1 MIRSLCFI
9 FFLSLISG
17 IVQSQN
23 PRYLVRLKDKNPAN
37 NPYSLENPGE
47 FLSLKAIER
56 REKQNISYDSL
67 DLPIAP
73 VYIDSL
79 LSTGIKIQNK
89 SKWFNSVVA
98 EMDSSRIEE
107 LKKFSFVEEII
118 FLAPPKQFS
127 ESKDNSGTQSYD
139 QAKFAEHLLS
149 HGDSIYY
156 GISANQIKL
165 AHGHV
170 LHENGYK
177 GEGISIAVLDGGFNK
192 VDKLPAF
199 DSLWTNGRILGT
211 RNFEDRENGVFRD
224 HYHGTYV
231 LSILGANLPD
241 KLYGSAP
248 EADYWLLRTE
258 VTSSEYLVEEYNWIA
273 AAEFADSAGA
283 DIINSSLGYSEF
295 DDSSQNH
302 TYEELDGQTT
312 PISKAAQIAANR
324 GILVVV
330 SAGNLGN
337 SPWNYISAPADAYDI
352 LTVGATNQY
361 GDYVSFSSKGPSSDG
376 RIKPEVSAQGQGTF
390 FQSGDSS
397 IVAGS
402 GTSFSAPIISGLAA
416 CLWQKNNESDYLE
429 IRETIIRNSS
439 QFDSPDTLLGF
450 GIPDFA
456 SAAGIEYMSANSQQ
470 KITQGEPKVYPNP
483 FRNSFTIS
491 FSNFSKDIDSINIK
505 IVNITGSVIC
515 KKSIVSPAEGHNVNI
530 DELKKSPPGIYF
542 VEVRYNQNLFYRQK
556 LIKVE

>member
-1 MIRSLCFI
+1 MLKSLFLIFCF
-9 FFLSLISG
+9 SLMSE
-17 IVQSQN
+17 VVLPQN
-23 PRYLVRLKDKNPAN
+23 PRYLIGLKDKNPQN
-37 NPYSLENPGE
+37 NPYSLENPAD
-47 FLSLKAIER
+47 FLSMKAIER
-56 REKQNISYDSL
+56 RENQKILYDSL

-73 VYIDSL
+73 AYIDSL
-79 LSTGIKIQNK
+79 LSTGLKIQNK
-89 SKWFNSVVA
+89 SKWLNSIVA
-98 EMDSSRIEE
+98 EMDSTMMDEV
-107 LKKFSFVEEII
+107 KKFSFVKEIK
-118 FLAPPKQFS
+118 FLAPPKEFS
-127 ESKDNSGTQSYD
+127 KSNNNSGTQSYN
-139 QAKFAEHLLS
+139 QSKFDKRFLS
-149 HGDSIYY
+149 YNDSIYY
-156 GISANQIKL
+156 GISENQIKL

-177 GEGISIAVLDGGFNK
+177 GEGIVIAVLDGGFNK

-199 DSLWTNGRILGT
+199 DSLWINGRILGT
-211 RNFEDRENGVFRD
+211 RNFEDRENGVFGD

-241 KLYGSAP
+241 RLYGSAP

-295 DDSSQNH
+295 DDPVQNH
-302 TYEELDGQTT
+302 TYEDMDGKTT

-324 GILVVV
+324 GMLVVI

-352 LTVGATNQY
+352 LSVGATSQF

-390 FQSGDSS
+390 FQNGDSS
-397 IVAGS
+397 LVAGS

-416 CLWQKNNESDYLE
+416 CLWQKNKEYDYLE
-429 IRETIIRNSS
+429 LRETIIRNSS
-439 QFDSPDTLLGF
+439 QFNSPDTLLGF

-456 SAAGIEYMSANSQQ
+456 SAAGIEYTSAKSQMKENQ
-470 KITQGEPKVYPNP
+470 DEPTIYPNP
-483 FRNSFTIS
+483 FKDSFKIDFSDIS
-491 FSNFSKDIDSINIK
+491 KNVDSINIK
-505 IVNITGSVIC
+505 IMDITGIIIC
-515 KKSIVSPAEGHNVNI
+515 RKSIASPVNNTTIKI
-530 DELKKSPPGIYF
+530 DELISSPPGIYF
-542 VEVRYNQNLFYRQK
+542 IEISYNQNLFYRQK
-556 LIKVE
+556 LIKAE